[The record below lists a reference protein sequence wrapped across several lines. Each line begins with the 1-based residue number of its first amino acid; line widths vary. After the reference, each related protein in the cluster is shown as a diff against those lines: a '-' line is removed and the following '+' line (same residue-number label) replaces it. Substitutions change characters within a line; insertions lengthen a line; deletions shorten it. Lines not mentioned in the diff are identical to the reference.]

1 MNQKHIQHLYNRAG
15 FGLDFLSLKTI
26 KSKKKSKIIKNLF
39 ADSKAINQLKI
50 DLSEFDIIK
59 NKSNREIRKVL
70 GKVEEQK
77 LRKKIRQKVI
87 ELNHIWIERLTEKE
101 TLLREKMTLFWAN
114 VFVCKDNHILDIYKY
129 NNTLREYAL
138 VDFRDFT
145 KAISKEPSMIKYL
158 NLKQNVKQKPNEN
171 FARELM
177 ELFTLGVGNYSEKDI
192 KESARAFTGY
202 SNNKEGVFKI
212 KKKQHDFGE
221 KTFFEKTGNFNGDDI
236 IDLILEQ
243 KQCARFICTKIYKYF
258 INPKVDEKRL
268 KEITNVFYKD
278 YDISNLMHYIFSSDW
293 FYNDENIGVK
303 IKSPIELLAGI
314 QRIIPVKFKK
324 TKRLNYL
331 QKMMGQTLLS
341 PPNVAGWKGDR
352 SWIDSNTLMF
362 RMKLPS
368 LLLNNAVINLEE
380 KGEFED
386 SFEEYY
392 KNTKRKNKYIKTE
405 VNWDEFQQNYGK
417 LSPRELQDLLLVSE
431 LDKDTQNLIDSLKI
445 ELNKEFCIQLMS
457 IPEYQLC

>member
-1 MNQKHIQHLYNRAG
+1 M
-15 FGLDFLSLKTI
+15 
-26 KSKKKSKIIKNLF
+26 
-39 ADSKAINQLKI
+39 
-50 DLSEFDIIK
+50 
-59 NKSNREIRKVL
+59 
-70 GKVEEQK
+70 
-77 LRKKIRQKVI
+77 
-87 ELNHIWIERLTEKE
+87 
-101 TLLREKMTLFWAN
+101 
-114 VFVCKDNHILDIYKY
+114 
-129 NNTLREYAL
+129 
-138 VDFRDFT
+138 
-145 KAISKEPSMIKYL
+145 
-158 NLKQNVKQKPNEN
+158 
-171 FARELM
+171 
-177 ELFTLGVGNYSEKDI
+177 
-192 KESARAFTGY
+192 
-202 SNNKEGVFKI
+202 
-212 KKKQHDFGE
+212 
-221 KTFFEKTGNFNGDDI
+221 
-236 IDLILEQ
+236 
-243 KQCARFICTKIYKYF
+243 
-258 INPKVDEKRL
+258 